1 MSNGGGFCEV
11 FLLEFSDSHDLGV
24 LRIPAGLEIV

>member
-11 FLLEFSDSHDLGV
+11 FLLGFSDNHDLGV
-24 LRIPAGLEIV
+24 LLIPAGLEFV